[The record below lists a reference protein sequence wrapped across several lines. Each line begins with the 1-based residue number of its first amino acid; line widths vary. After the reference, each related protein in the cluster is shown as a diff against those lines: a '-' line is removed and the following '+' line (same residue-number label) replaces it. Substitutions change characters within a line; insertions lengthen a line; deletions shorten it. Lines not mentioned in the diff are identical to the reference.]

1 MTGVYEVPGI
11 VREGDFAVK
20 IDLEN
25 GKIFYLDIEYIQ
37 ILIECF

>member
-11 VREGDFAVK
+11 VLEGDYAVK

-25 GKIFYLDIEYIQ
+25 GKISYLDIEYIP